1 MNELFW
7 FGISL
12 VLVFLSTMIALTG
25 QLSTVARWAV
35 IGLFAGF
42 ICMGGVTAVNLL
54 SRPMPLAWYRALPWN
69 PELNSVQVIGY
80 SAERDK
86 AIYLVIKIPGDP
98 KPVSLILPWSESTA
112 ASGDSAMT
120 SLEEAGPGAELMF
133 SAGGQGP
140 SGGVGTF
147 QVGYPEALPVK
158 EPSEQ
163 DETINLNVTP
173 APAVPAQMP
182 NSETP

>member
-69 PELNSVQVIGY
+69 PELNSVQVIGF
-80 SAERDK
+80 SKEEQK

-98 KPVSLILPWSESTA
+98 KPVSLILPWSDKTA

-140 SGGVGTF
+140 AGGVGTF
-147 QVGYPEALPVK
+147 QVGYPEPLPQK

-163 DETINLNVTP
+163 EQVIDLNVIP
-173 APAVPAQMP
+173 PAVPAQMP
-182 NSETP
+182 NPETP